1 MSGNGNAGVVAL
13 LECASSD
20 SKKSSSYA
28 MKVAMA
34 QMLRGGVIVDVNN
47 PRQARIAEE
56 AGAIAVTVSEPL
68 GTAVNRMVDP
78 GLVRRIKKSVS
89 IPVISRAR
97 IGHFVEAQILE
108 TVGVNFIDESEALTP
123 ADDSNFTNKHNF
135 RCPFVCGCRDL
146 GEALRRIAEGAA
158 MVRTAGDRYGDVAEA
173 VGNLRS
179 VLGQVRRLQII
190 DEDELYAFAK
200 GISAPFELVKLTKQL
215 GRLPVMVFGSGG
227 IATPADAAMM
237 MQIGCD
243 GVFVDSS
250 VFDCEDPASRV
261 QAFVQAVVN
270 YNDSQILAKVSSS
283 MADLDINNYKEL
295 VQTQPTRAS
304 D

>member
-1 MSGNGNAGVVAL
+1 MSGRENAGVVAL

-28 MKVAMA
+28 VKVALA

-47 PRQARIAEE
+47 PRQSRIAEE
-56 AGAIAVTVSEPL
+56 AGAIAVTVAEPL
-68 GTAVNRMVDP
+68 GTGVNRMVDP

-108 TVGVNFIDESEALTP
+108 TIGVNFIDESEALTP

-158 MVRTAGDRYGDVAEA
+158 MVRTAGDRSGDVAEA

-243 GVFVDSS
+243 GIFVDSS

-261 QAFVQAVVN
+261 QAFVQAVVH
-270 YNDSQILAKVSSS
+270 YNDSQILAKVSSGT
-283 MADLDINNYKEL
+283 ADLHLNNYKDL
-295 VQTQPTRAS
+295 VQTQPSRAS